1 PPDPIDVLRRNT
13 KQFANFTRFKSGF
26 FELDNPPCQFA
37 HVLLPYGLHR
47 FYPFQVLGRYVIFVA
62 VLECYKVVIIWVLHK
77 RHSHQSVQR
86 DSKMPTSPL
95 RDPNHS
101 LTVRQ
106 HFLTTHLPEYFSIF
120 TDNESTDIRE
130 QFTY

>member
-1 PPDPIDVLRRNT
+1 
-13 KQFANFTRFKSGF
+13 
-26 FELDNPPCQFA
+26 
-37 HVLLPYGLHR
+37 
-47 FYPFQVLGRYVIFVA
+47 
-62 VLECYKVVIIWVLHK
+62 LECYKVVIIWVLHK

-130 QFTY
+130 QFTYISFSHLTSSFLLIYYSERLGIEPREIYFI